1 MKFAAVALL
10 VANVSSASVS
20 SEETAKAV
28 SLLKQVSHDTTLGDL
43 GKALTAGCDSSD
55 WLNLCEKP
63 IAELLHSAESFQM
76 TAFCDSHCPLPPRYE
91 NRALLARGQPHQSLL
106 QNDLEAL
113 ATSDCMGVFCE

>member
-28 SLLKQVSHDTTLGDL
+28 SLLKQVSHDATLGDL
-43 GKALTAGCDSSD
+43 GKALTAGCNSGD
-55 WLNLCEKP
+55 WMNLCDKP
-63 IAELLHSAESFQM
+63 IAEYSHAAEDSHM
-76 TAFCDSHCPLPPRYE
+76 SGFCDTHCPTRYE
-91 NRALLARGQPHQSLL
+91 HRALLARGQPHQSLL

-113 ATSDCMGVFCE
+113 ATSDCLGVFCK